1 MMNPWTSRALRS
13 AAALLA
19 AAIVAGVAGCA
30 SAPVAPPAPTFTY
43 EQKLAWILQ
52 LEDQRML
59 RLPQPP
65 PVAPPV
71 TSGRRAAPPPPPP
84 TSAPD
89 LVVLVKDTDARVRR
103 RAALAL
109 GRVKLGAGVAPL
121 TATLADSD
129 ADVRAMAAF
138 ALGLIGDSS
147 AEAPLTPLLTDTSL
161 LVRGRAAEA
170 LGSIG
175 AKGAAAAIGT
185 MVGELVRSAPVAA
198 MQPDDEAWPAAPE
211 AEACKLGLFA
221 LVRLRAFDPIAA
233 AVLENGRPV
242 SAWWPVAYAL
252 QRVDDKRAAPA
263 LTELLKN
270 RGRYTRA
277 FAARGLGVLRDVS
290 AGPALAAL
298 LDPAIKSGIEV
309 SAQAIRAIG
318 QINYGDGAAA
328 LIKIAA
334 DTTSHP
340 NLRLEAVNALGT
352 LRSTEALPLLYELM
366 TESWAAMRSASMQAA
381 ARADPD
387 AFILV
392 LASMEPDRDWRV
404 RSALATVL
412 GTLPPEIGLDRLRA
426 MFGDEDKRVRPAVM
440 AALARL
446 KAPDL
451 ATLLLEQLQDPDF
464 GVRAAA
470 ARQVAQLK
478 PEGAA
483 DALRAA
489 YKTAQP
495 DSAIDA
501 RAAALDGLA
510 ELGAAE
516 ATETLRAALADKDWA
531 IRIRATQLLARLESG
546 SADGATVSAELED
559 AIRPVP
565 AAPTAPYD
573 DPQLIAPEFSPHVF
587 IETAYGTIE
596 FELTVLDAPQTTR
609 NFMELAR
616 KGFFNGLEVH
626 RVVPNF
632 VVQDGDPRGDGQG
645 GPGYTIRDELND
657 RPYLR
662 GTVGMALSWA
672 DTGGSQFF
680 ITHSPQ
686 PHLDGRYTAF
696 GRVVNG
702 MDVVDQMKAG
712 DVIQRVRVW
721 DGKGWQ

>member
-1 MMNPWTSRALRS
+1 MMNSWTTRALRCG
-13 AAALLA
+13 AALLA
-19 AAIVAGVAGCA
+19 GAVVGGLAGCA
-30 SAPVAPPAPTFTY
+30 SAPVAPPAPTFSY

-109 GRVKLGAGVAPL
+109 GRVKLRAGVAPL
-121 TATLADSD
+121 TATVADSD
-129 ADVRAMAAF
+129 PDVRAIAAF
-138 ALGLIGDSS
+138 ALGLIGDPG
-147 AEAPLTPLLTDTSL
+147 AEAPLTSLLTDTSL
-161 LVRGRAAEA
+161 IVRGRAAEA
-170 LGSIG
+170 LGSIN
-175 AKGAAAAIGT
+175 AKGAAAAIGS

-198 MQPDDEAWPAAPE
+198 MQPDDETWPAAPE

-221 LVRLRAFDPIAA
+221 LVRLRAFDPLAA

-252 QRVDDKRAAPA
+252 QRVDDKRAAAA
-263 LTELLKN
+263 LTELLKS

-277 FAARGLGVLRDVS
+277 FAARGLGVLREVS

-309 SAQAIRAIG
+309 SVQAIRAIG
-318 QINYGDGAAA
+318 QMNYGDGAAA
-328 LIKIAA
+328 LMKIAA

-352 LRSTEALPLLYELM
+352 LRFTEAQPLLYELM
-366 TESWAAMRSASMQAA
+366 TESWAAMRSAAMQAA
-381 ARADPD
+381 ARTDPD
-387 AFILV
+387 AFVLV
-392 LASMEPDRDWRV
+392 LASMDPDRDWRV

-440 AALARL
+440 AALVRL
-446 KAPDL
+446 GAPDL
-451 ATLLLEQLQDPDF
+451 AKLLLEQLQDADF

-470 ARQVAQLK
+470 ARQLGELK
-478 PEGAA
+478 PEGLGE
-483 DALRAA
+483 ALRAA
-489 YKTAQP
+489 YKAALP

-501 RAAALDGLA
+501 RAAALEELA
-510 ELGAAE
+510 DLGAAE

-531 IRIRATQLLARLESG
+531 IRIRAAQLLARLESG

-565 AAPTAPYD
+565 ASPTAPYD
-573 DPQLIAPEFSPHVF
+573 DPMLIAPELSPHVF

-596 FELTVLDAPQTTR
+596 FELAVLDAPQTTR

-702 MDVVDQMKAG
+702 MEVVDQMKAG